1 MDRFNEKMDVSNYQM
16 VEWMVNSVGINSEI
30 PVRTERMVD
39 FDFLIRKI
47 VGVCKMVTE
56 KVRYEKMQIK

>member
-1 MDRFNEKMDVSNYQM
+1 M
-16 VEWMVNSVGINSEI
+16 VEWMVNLVGINSEI

-39 FDFLIRKI
+39 FDFLPPFRNI

>member
-1 MDRFNEKMDVSNYQM
+1 M

-39 FDFLIRKI
+39 FDYLLPVRHI
-47 VGVCKMVTE
+47 VGVCKMATE
-56 KVRYEKMQIK
+56 KVRYVKNANKIEW

>member
-1 MDRFNEKMDVSNYQM
+1 M

-39 FDFLIRKI
+39 FDFLPPVRNI
-47 VGVCKMVTE
+47 VGVCKMATE
-56 KVRYEKMQIK
+56 KVRYVKNANKIEW

>member
-1 MDRFNEKMDVSNYQM
+1 M

-39 FDFLIRKI
+39 FDFLIRNI

>member
-1 MDRFNEKMDVSNYQM
+1 M

-39 FDFLIRKI
+39 FDFLPPVRNI

-56 KVRYEKMQIK
+56 KVRYEIMQIKQNGRKHEC